1 MKMKMNCLEVSVL
14 IALACIALSAAVPV
28 TAKSANNEGDFQ
40 FAEAYLNRFYTVS
53 TVKSRS
59 RGPVTET
66 LKRMQRFFKLNVS
79 GTLDRD
85 TVEVMKKP
93 RCGVPDVAEYS
104 FLSSNS
110 KWSTNKITYRIVN
123 YTPDLTVADVDQ
135 TIAKAFKVWS
145 DVSPLTFTKI
155 SSGTADIMIS
165 FGAKSHG
172 DLYPFDGPSGTLAH
186 AFGPGSDIGGDAH
199 FDEDETWTTT
209 SRSFNLFLVAAHE
222 FGHTLGLDHSNNPLA
237 LMFPTYSYVP
247 TEGYKLPT
255 DDVNGIQAL
264 YGKPTVIPS
273 QPTTKSPPR
282 TVPNPQSTPSQPNHC
297 DPNLTLDAV
306 ASLNGDLLIFKGSS
320 GTYTCPP
327 SSDFKKRCNPVFI
340 MILMHIN
347 NVPPGDL
354 LGDFDDKEHFT
365 DEADTFFTDEVYKQA
380 KDFLAHFFDGAAE
393 TSPVAKAAKSS
404 FKTSLEEMQDFFG
417 LKVTGKLDSK
427 TLEVMK
433 KPRCGVSDVSRYGH
447 FHGRP
452 KWEQKTVTYR
462 ITQYTSD
469 LKPSEVDAAIAQ
481 AFKLYSDVIP
491 LAFTQISSG
500 TADIMILFKGG
511 VHGDFHPFDGPH
523 GVLAHAS
530 SPGPDEGGDTHFDED
545 ETWTLSARV
554 ETS

>member
-1 MKMKMNCLEVSVL
+1 MKMKMMNCLEVSVL
-14 IALACIALSAAVPV
+14 IALACIALSVAVPV
-28 TAKSANNEGDFQ
+28 TPKSANNEGDFQ

-53 TVKSRS
+53 TLKSRS

-66 LKRMQRFFKLNVS
+66 LKRLQRFFKLNVT

-186 AFGPGSDIGGDAH
+186 AFGPGSDVGGDAH

-222 FGHTLGLDHSNNPLA
+222 FGHTLGLDHSNNPSA

-273 QPTTKSPPR
+273 QPTTKPPQT
-282 TVPNPQSTPSQPNHC
+282 TVPNPQSTPTQPNHC

-306 ASLNGDLLIFKGSS
+306 ASLNGDLLIFKGSDFWRKS
-320 GTYTCPP
+320 
-327 SSDFKKRCNPVFI
+327 SSDVTKKSIKSNWPQLPSNIDAAYELSGGNILLAFKGSQFWLVFENGFDVFHHGI
-340 MILMHIN
+340 
-347 NVPPGDL
+347 GF
-354 LGDFDDKEHFT
+354 LGF
-365 DEADTFFTDEVYKQA
+365 
-380 KDFLAHFFDGAAE
+380 
-393 TSPVAKAAKSS
+393 
-404 FKTSLEEMQDFFG
+404 
-417 LKVTGKLDSK
+417 
-427 TLEVMK
+427 
-433 KPRCGVSDVSRYGH
+433 PR
-447 FHGRP
+447 
-452 KWEQKTVTYR
+452 TVTQIDAAVHIKEMGQTLFFVGEYHYSFNER
-462 ITQYTSD
+462 TRRMEYQSTISSRF
-469 LKPSEVDAAIAQ
+469 PGIGSRVDAA
-481 AFKLYSDVIP
+481 FVMSGNYY
-491 LAFTQISSG
+491 FSSG
-500 TADIMILFKGG
+500 
-511 VHGDFHPFDGPH
+511 PFLYQYDLKSKR
-523 GVLAHAS
+523 VIS
-530 SPGPDEGGDTHFDED
+530 TQRN
-545 ETWTLSARV
+545 SALLGC
-554 ETS
+554 